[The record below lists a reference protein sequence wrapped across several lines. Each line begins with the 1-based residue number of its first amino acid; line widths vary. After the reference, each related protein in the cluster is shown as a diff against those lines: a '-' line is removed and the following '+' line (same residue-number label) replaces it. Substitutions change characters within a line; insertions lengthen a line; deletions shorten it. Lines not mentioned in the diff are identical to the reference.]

1 MEQYIYIFTIILEII
16 VFAQVANAIIKLDKK
31 VVQINSDVVLM
42 KSEIELALRTFK
54 KFIKKFNKVATIV
67 VKVKK
72 FHIKR
77 LILIAIEIV
86 NLFFLF
92 RTFKTYKGL
101 SKIKFL
107 QKLFSYSLI
116 RSFFKVVLNNFAK

>member
-31 VVQINSDVVLM
+31 IVQINSDVVLM

-101 SKIKFL
+101 NKIKFL

-116 RSFFKVVLNNFAK
+116 KGFVLNLKNFI

>member
-16 VFAQVANAIIKLDKK
+16 VFVQVANAIIKLDKK
-31 VVQINSDVVLM
+31 IIQINSDVVLM
-42 KSEIELALRTFK
+42 KSEIELALRAFK
-54 KFIKKFNKVATIV
+54 KFIKKFNKVATII

-116 RSFFKVVLNNFAK
+116 KGFVLNLKNFI

>member
-116 RSFFKVVLNNFAK
+116 KGFVLNLKNFI

>member
-16 VFAQVANAIIKLDKK
+16 VFVQVANAIIKLDKK
-31 VVQINSDVVLM
+31 IVAINREVILLKD
-42 KSEIELALRTFK
+42 EIEIGIKTFRK
-54 KFIKKFNKVATIV
+54 LIKKFNKVATII

-116 RSFFKVVLNNFAK
+116 KGFVLNLKNFI

>member
-1 MEQYIYIFTIILEII
+1 MAIRCTIYLDD
-16 VFAQVANAIIKLDKK
+16 VLDKK
-31 VVQINSDVVLM
+31 IIQINSDVVLL
-42 KSEIELALRTFK
+42 KSEIELALKTFK
-54 KFIKKFNKVATIV
+54 KFIKKFNKVATII

-116 RSFFKVVLNNFAK
+116 KGFVLNLKNFI

>member
-16 VFAQVANAIIKLDKK
+16 VFVQVANAIIKLDKK
-31 VVQINSDVVLM
+31 IVQINSDVVLM

-116 RSFFKVVLNNFAK
+116 KGFVLNLKNFI

>member
-16 VFAQVANAIIKLDKK
+16 VFVQVANAIIKLDKK
-31 VVQINSDVVLM
+31 IVQINSDVVLL
-42 KSEIELALRTFK
+42 KSEIELALKTFK
-54 KFIKKFNKVATIV
+54 NFIKKFNKVATII

-116 RSFFKVVLNNFAK
+116 KGFVLNLKNFI

>member
-31 VVQINSDVVLM
+31 VVQINSDVVLL
-42 KSEIELALRTFK
+42 KSEIELALKTFK
-54 KFIKKFNKVATIV
+54 NFIKKFNKVATII

-116 RSFFKVVLNNFAK
+116 KGFVLNLKNFI

>member
-16 VFAQVANAIIKLDKK
+16 VFVQVANAIIKLDKK
-31 VVQINSDVVLM
+31 IVQINSDVVLL
-42 KSEIELALRTFK
+42 KSEIELALKTFK
-54 KFIKKFNKVATIV
+54 NFIKKFNKVAAII

-116 RSFFKVVLNNFAK
+116 KGFVLNLKNFI

>member
-54 KFIKKFNKVATIV
+54 KFIKKFNKVATII

-116 RSFFKVVLNNFAK
+116 KGFVLNLKNFI

>member
-31 VVQINSDVVLM
+31 IVQINSDVVLM

-107 QKLFSYSLI
+107 QKFFSYSFI
-116 RSFFKVVLNNFAK
+116 RSFFKITLNNFAK

>member
-31 VVQINSDVVLM
+31 IVQINSDVVLM

-116 RSFFKVVLNNFAK
+116 KGFVLNLKNFI

>member
-31 VVQINSDVVLM
+31 IIQINSDVVLL
-42 KSEIELALRTFK
+42 KSEIELALKTFK
-54 KFIKKFNKVATIV
+54 NFIKKFNKVATIV

-107 QKLFSYSLI
+107 QKFFSYSLI
-116 RSFFKVVLNNFAK
+116 KGFVLNLKNFI

>member
-54 KFIKKFNKVATIV
+54 KFIKKFNKVATII

-107 QKLFSYSLI
+107 QKFFSYSFI

>member
-31 VVQINSDVVLM
+31 IVQINSDVVLM

-116 RSFFKVVLNNFAK
+116 RSFFKITLNNFAK

>member
-16 VFAQVANAIIKLDKK
+16 VFVQVANAIIKLDKK
-31 VVQINSDVVLM
+31 IIQINSDVVLM
-42 KSEIELALRTFK
+42 KSEIELALKTFK
-54 KFIKKFNKVATIV
+54 NFIKKFNKVATII

-116 RSFFKVVLNNFAK
+116 KGFVLNLKNFI